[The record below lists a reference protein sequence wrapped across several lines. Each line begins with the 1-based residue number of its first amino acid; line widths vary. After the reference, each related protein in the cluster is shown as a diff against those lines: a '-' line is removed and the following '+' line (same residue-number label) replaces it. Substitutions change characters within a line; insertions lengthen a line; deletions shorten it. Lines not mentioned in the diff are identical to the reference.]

1 MHAIESNMKCRN
13 FMLSHNTNKEMFV
26 FQDNFCSHEA
36 RDSDCGQVPR
46 RGAGPIS
53 TNGAGSLCVYN

>member
-1 MHAIESNMKCRN
+1 
-13 FMLSHNTNKEMFV
+13 MLSHNTNKEMFV

-53 TNGAGSLCVYN
+53 TNGAGSLCVYNWKF